1 VSATMEKGFRQGKK
15 SVSSRSSI
23 VPIGV
28 ASAASPA
35 LEWVWAIC
43 KEIVEAHGGRIR
55 AQNAAGWRRR
65 VQIFFTYDGNG
76 ETGFMFK

>member
-1 VSATMEKGFRQGKK
+1 MEKGFRQGKK

-35 LEWVWAIC
+35 LEWVWRSAR
-43 KEIVEAHGGRIR
+43 EIVEAHGGRIR
-55 AQNAAGWRRR
+55 AQNAAG
-65 VQIFFTYDGNG
+65 GG
-76 ETGFMFK
+76 AEFKFSLPTTEMEKLAHVK